1 MPAARRLRRT
11 WSGREPAL
19 ALRERNALHYKG
31 LFGKVAQQ
39 LRLARDVVAHN
50 TERAGRGS
58 VLISQ
63 GVLFA
68 LMMAILVVVV
78 IIGFVRRNRSSR
90 GGTGGGVDSPNT
102 VAQWTEGET
111 TRLLSSAELPGLYL
125 LRPRFLTKAESV
137 VYLLLKAAFP
147 RNEVFARVRLADVLQ
162 VKIGPQ
168 GMERLRA
175 FRKIANQHV
184 GFVVCDRDM
193 TIIAIV
199 DSKEPDQ
206 VINPRDQK
214 LEVIKQRCLQAAQ
227 VKYICVYPPQLPR
240 YRELRE
246 QILGPAADLV

>member
-1 MPAARRLRRT
+1 MT
-11 WSGREPAL
+11 SGM
-19 ALRERNALHYKG
+19 
-31 LFGKVAQQ
+31 
-39 LRLARDVVAHN
+39 
-50 TERAGRGS
+50 
-58 VLISQ
+58 
-63 GVLFA
+63 LFA
-68 LMMAILVVVV
+68 LAISALVVAVLV
-78 IIGFVRRNRSSR
+78 GLMRRQRPPGSKASAE
-90 GGTGGGVDSPNT
+90 GPAST
-102 VAQWTEGET
+102 AQWTEGET

-125 LRPRFLTKAESV
+125 LRPRFLSKAENV

-147 RNEVFARVRLADVLQ
+147 RHEIFARVRLADVLQ

-193 TIIAIV
+193 TIVAII
-199 DSKEPDQ
+199 DAKEPEQ

-227 VKYICVYPPQLPR
+227 VKYLCVYPPQLPR

-246 QILGPAADLV
+246 QILGPAGDLV

>member
-1 MPAARRLRRT
+1 MT
-11 WSGREPAL
+11 SG
-19 ALRERNALHYKG
+19 
-31 LFGKVAQQ
+31 
-39 LRLARDVVAHN
+39 
-50 TERAGRGS
+50 
-58 VLISQ
+58 I
-63 GVLFA
+63 LFA
-68 LMMAILVVVV
+68 FAIGALIVAVAV
-78 IIGFVRRNRSSR
+78 GLVRRNRAA
-90 GGTGGGVDSPNT
+90 GGNKNAGDAPNT

-125 LRPRFLTKAESV
+125 LRPRFLSKAESV

-147 RNEVFARVRLADVLQ
+147 RHEIFARIRLSDVLQ

-193 TIIAIV
+193 TILAIV
-199 DSKEPDQ
+199 DAKEPDT
-206 VINPRDQK
+206 VVNPRDQK
-214 LEVIKQRCLQAAQ
+214 LEIIKQRCLQAAQ